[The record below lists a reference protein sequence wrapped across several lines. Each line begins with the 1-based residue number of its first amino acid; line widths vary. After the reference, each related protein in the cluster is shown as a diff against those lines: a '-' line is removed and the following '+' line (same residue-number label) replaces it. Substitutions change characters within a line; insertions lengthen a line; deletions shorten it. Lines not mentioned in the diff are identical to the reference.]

1 MFRKVDAVAGYLTAL
16 LIPTALVLSGGLAV
30 AEGDF
35 PLVGSY
41 TQNVPCKGDGSD
53 AAEAKVTISAK
64 EIVSNIG
71 TCTILDLKQNPKN
84 FVVHV
89 ECKFPAGPLMGDIT
103 FTPRPDKTIGFV
115 DRDKTYN
122 AVLHRCPS

>member
-1 MFRKVDAVAGYLTAL
+1 MFKSIDTVAGYLTIVLVPAAL
-16 LIPTALVLSGGLAV
+16 AVSGGSAL

-35 PLVGSY
+35 PLIGDY
-41 TQNVPCKGDGSD
+41 TQNVPCKGDGTD
-53 AAEAKVTISAK
+53 AAETKVSISAK

-84 FVVHV
+84 YVVHV
-89 ECKFPAGPLMGDIT
+89 ECKFPAGPLLGDIT

-122 AVLHRCPS
+122 AVLHRCPG

>member
-1 MFRKVDAVAGYLTAL
+1 VFKSIDTVAGYLAGAV
-16 LIPTALVLSGGLAV
+16 IPVVLAVSSGAAV

-35 PLVGSY
+35 PLIGNY
-41 TQNVPCKGDGSD
+41 TQNVPCKGDGTD

-122 AVLHRCPS
+122 AVLHRCPG